1 MDELFKELEAW
12 GCNIQDA
19 LFNVMGDKEF
29 YQELLRR
36 FLKDPSIEE
45 LDKAVCR
52 GDISVVIK
60 ASHEIKGTTA
70 TLGLLPLN
78 QEISKF
84 LDIIRNE
91 DVDTIRLQE
100 IYSNVGKQF
109 YICRAILEK
118 IS

>member
-1 MDELFKELEAW
+1 M
-12 GCNIQDA
+12 
-19 LFNVMGDKEF
+19 FNVMGDKEF
-29 YQELLRR
+29 YQKLLKR
-36 FLKDPSIEE
+36 FLEDPSVEE
-45 LDKAVCR
+45 LDKAVYR
-52 GDISVVIK
+52 GDLSAAIR

-70 TLGLLPLN
+70 TLGLVPLN

-84 LDIIRNE
+84 LDMIRSE
-91 DVDTIRLQE
+91 DVDAIRLQE

>member
-1 MDELFKELEAW
+1 MDELFKELEDW

-19 LFNVMGDKEF
+19 LFNVMGDREF

-36 FLKDPSIEE
+36 FLKDPSVDE
-45 LDKAVCR
+45 LKMAVSN
-52 GDISVVIK
+52 GDLSAAIQ

-78 QEISKF
+78 QEISNF
-84 LDIIRNE
+84 LDAIRNE
-91 DVDTIRLQE
+91 DVDAIRLQE
-100 IYSNVGKQF
+100 MYSNVGKQF
-109 YICRAILEK
+109 YTCRTILEK

>member
-29 YQELLRR
+29 YQKLLKR
-36 FLKDPSIEE
+36 FLEDPSVEE
-45 LDKAVCR
+45 LDKAVYR
-52 GDISVVIK
+52 GDLSAAIR

-70 TLGLLPLN
+70 TLGLVPLN

-84 LDIIRNE
+84 LDMIRSE
-91 DVDTIRLQE
+91 DVDAIRLQE
-100 IYSNVGKQF
+100 IYSNVGRQF
-109 YICRAILEK
+109 YTCRTILEK